1 MIDQL
6 ATLGKVNSIGRDGFL
21 WWIGQVAHKDSWREV
36 NAAISL
42 RGFKGNRVKVRIVGY
57 HPFDPEGNILPDEDL
72 PWAEVLADPFSG
84 SGQGGISKSLSLVG
98 GEMVLGF
105 FLDGEDAQ
113 QPVIMGLFPKYD
125 NVKNTFTAEE
135 MKSRKSSGF
144 EPFEAYTRPNVD
156 QPEAVAAHQTK
167 IKVNNNVGVGTTGGD
182 NTKKYTKE
190 EIVSSVAADNKK
202 VNHKIDSA
210 TSKVERDASTKAP
223 AWTPC
228 KNDAIGK
235 ISQLVADFIEISQG
249 WESAG
254 GSWADP
260 LTNTIIDI
268 QGELQFITGSVQ
280 GLIRST
286 TNEMKKGLMKA
297 VNKKFKKAISAFKKD
312 PKGLFKEKKAKNA
325 QKGIGTLIACAFN
338 AALGAIGG
346 FLVNMFKNLLGKV
359 LNGAVCAVQEFT
371 AGILAKVFDV
381 LENSLSTIMS
391 GLNWLLGG
399 FDSIKS
405 VLRSASGIASKI
417 LDFLKGCDDEACAKP
432 SAYASYM
439 GAKLRAPD
447 NYADTIGKVN
457 FLSGASEALNR
468 ASRGGAIRRG
478 ISGAI
483 DRIFTSSEVR
493 AYADD
498 KGISIPEARNILTGG
513 TNETVIDGD
522 GVSDTKLFND
532 NDEPLGG
539 LTLFDDGDFLF
550 PDCARNNANPN
561 SQADITPTRP
571 GFIYP
576 KCLPPDYEVIGSGSG
591 AELLIVVG
599 NSRRIFS
606 VEVINGGSGYDTDTQ
621 ITIIDNTGNGSGAN
635 VKPIIKDGA
644 IVETVILSAGSGY
657 CLDTKV
663 SGIGTDVLG
672 TVENVH
678 VLTPGVNYD
687 PNDTITFEGIDGVNI
702 PIITTP
708 SGSIVGVNFPPNILT
723 EFRTPPVLFVNSSTG
738 SGASFIP
745 IMSFKGQLK
754 IDVDADKRRAT
765 PLIGI
770 DHVIDC
776 IGDNRDPIGFVNGI
790 EYSGPYHVMSSG
802 VKMTGATHSGS
813 DSIIYDTIE
822 ESLGK
827 PSTVSPTSTPI
838 TPETVETSE
847 TTTPVDTTP
856 TIVTEQI
863 TPTTPTTTPMTDTS
877 TDTSTPPSTPPS
889 SPPSSGGYGGY

>member
-6 ATLGKVNSIGRDGFL
+6 AALGKVNSIGRDGFL

-144 EPFEAYTRPNVD
+144 EPFEAYTRPNKD

-167 IKVNNNVGVGTTGGD
+167 TKVDNNVGVGTTGG
-182 NTKKYTKE
+182 NNKKKYTKE
-190 EIVSSVAADNKK
+190 KVVSDRAGDNKK
-202 VNHKIDSA
+202 VQYTKDDA

-268 QGELQFITGSVQ
+268 QGDLQFITGQVQ

-346 FLVNMFKNLLGKV
+346 FLANMFKNLLGKV

-399 FDSIKS
+399 FDSIKG

-439 GAKLRAPD
+439 GAKLRAQD

-457 FLSGASEALNR
+457 ILSGISSALNR
-468 ASRGGAIRRG
+468 ASRGGGIRAGINSFFGVGDDDEAI
-478 ISGAI
+478 S
-483 DRIFTSSEVR
+483 
-493 AYADD
+493 
-498 KGISIPEARNILTGG
+498 
-513 TNETVIDGD
+513 
-522 GVSDTKLFND
+522 
-532 NDEPLGG
+532 G

-550 PDCARNNANPN
+550 PDCARNNANPT

-576 KCLPPDYEVIGSGSG
+576 KCLPPDYEIIGSGSG

-606 VEVINGGSGYDTDTQ
+606 VEVINGGSGYTTDTQ

-635 VKPIIKDGA
+635 VKPIIKDGV

-657 CLDTKV
+657 CLDTKSTV
-663 SGIGTDVLG
+663 SGIGTNVVG
-672 TVENVH
+672 TVTNVH
-678 VLTPGVNYD
+678 VVTPGINYD
-687 PNDTITFEGIDGVNI
+687 PNDTVSFEGVDDGTNL

-708 SGSIVGVNFPPNILT
+708 SGSIVGIRFPSNIST
-723 EFRTPPVLFVNSSTG
+723 EFDAAPVVIVNSQTG

-745 IMSFKGQLK
+745 IMSFKGQFK
-754 IDVDADKRRAT
+754 TDVGADERRAK

-770 DHVIDC
+770 EQVIDC
-776 IGDNRDPIGFVNGI
+776 IGDNKEVVGYVNGVP
-790 EYSGPYHVMSSG
+790 YSGPYHVMSTG
-802 VKMTGATHSGS
+802 VKMTGATHSGT

-827 PSTVSPTSTPI
+827 PSVVSQVYNATT
-838 TPETVETSE
+838 TETTE
-847 TTTPVDTTP
+847 TTTPVDSTP
-856 TIVTEQI
+856 TIVTEQV
-863 TPTTPTTTPMTDTS
+863 TPTTPITETTTDTS
-877 TDTSTPPSTPPS
+877 TSSDSNPSPPSTPPSTPPS
-889 SPPSSGGYGGY
+889 GGGGYGGY